1 MPINT
6 THEVF
11 YLNIFKNITL
21 WVLTY
26 NYLLGIISTYK
37 AITQSD
43 ELAKLHRHIGGLEKA
58 ITQSDE
64 LAELNNSRHKQSS

>member
-1 MPINT
+1 M
-6 THEVF
+6 
-11 YLNIFKNITL
+11 NIFKNITL

-37 AITQSD
+37 AIPQSD

-58 ITQSDE
+58 AEQAKREREIHRHIGGLEKAITQS
-64 LAELNNSRHKQSS
+64 